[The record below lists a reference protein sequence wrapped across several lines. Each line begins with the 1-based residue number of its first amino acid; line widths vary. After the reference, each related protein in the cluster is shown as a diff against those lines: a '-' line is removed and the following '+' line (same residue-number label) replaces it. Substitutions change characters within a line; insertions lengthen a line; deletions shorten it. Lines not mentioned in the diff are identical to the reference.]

1 MRRHVGCKYVIGS
14 QDSVV
19 SRQSA
24 GAGHGAEVEVI
35 PDKGHADIVK
45 PKSSWDISYLLVKQ
59 AANRLLTDRNDDLAA
74 LGRAIEE
81 RDTAK
86 VAGLVINRG
95 RSWIETSEAPVA
107 IALFQQIV
115 QTFDPNSIE
124 VVWSQYLATIALL
137 FRDRLA
143 LASAFDQSILD
154 RAEPH
159 GLKPLILAERMEFA
173 RKRRDSSTLTIA
185 AELEA
190 EIASIT
196 VAASPNNA

>member
-1 MRRHVGCKYVIGS
+1 
-14 QDSVV
+14 
-19 SRQSA
+19 
-24 GAGHGAEVEVI
+24 
-35 PDKGHADIVK
+35 
-45 PKSSWDISYLLVKQ
+45 
-59 AANRLLTDRNDDLAA
+59 
-74 LGRAIEE
+74 
-81 RDTAK
+81 
-86 VAGLVINRG
+86 
-95 RSWIETSEAPVA
+95 VA